1 MVEPLS
7 HSLGRMFQNI
17 SKSIEDAKDRLSEL
31 DGAIGDADHGI
42 TMSIGFQA
50 VKSELGRRDLEGL
63 APAEVMNLAAT
74 AFLNSVGASTGPLY
88 ATGFRRA
95 GQALKDATAATPEA
109 QASLISGI
117 AAGVRER
124 GKGQRGDKTMLDAWI
139 PAAEAAVEAN
149 RRSTGAEEMW
159 RAILAAAE
167 AGAASTCSMVAA
179 RGRAARLG
187 ERALGHIDPGAAS
200 AVVILKAMAQ
210 TFCADA
216 R

>member
-17 SKSIEDAKDRLSEL
+17 SESIEDAKDHLSAL
-31 DGAIGDADHGI
+31 DGAIGDADHGV

-50 VKSELGRRDLEGL
+50 VKTELGRRDLEGL

-109 QASLISGI
+109 QAALISGI

-139 PAAEAAVEAN
+139 PAAEAAVDAT
-149 RRSTGAEEMW
+149 RRSTDSEQMW
-159 RAILAAAE
+159 QAILAAAE
-167 AGAASTCSMVAA
+167 AGAASTGSMVAA

-210 TFCADA
+210 AFRADA

>member
-1 MVEPLS
+1 
-7 HSLGRMFQNI
+7 
-17 SKSIEDAKDRLSEL
+17 
-31 DGAIGDADHGI
+31 
-42 TMSIGFQA
+42 
-50 VKSELGRRDLEGL
+50 
-63 APAEVMNLAAT
+63 
-74 AFLNSVGASTGPLY
+74 
-88 ATGFRRA
+88 
-95 GQALKDATAATPEA
+95 
-109 QASLISGI
+109 
-117 AAGVRER
+117 
-124 GKGQRGDKTMLDAWI
+124 MLDAWI
-139 PAAEAAVEAN
+139 PAAEAAANAN